1 MAPGTQ
7 VVPMG
12 WKCPTCGLSLAGRL
26 VTFSSGPVGELQAA
40 SPARPIGN
48 SIRVIDIVASLASP
62 PCDGVGPSPSASDVG
77 SLGSDTSLQVR
88 RQAPVKRDAPRIKPD
103 GLCHGPGV
111 SPCGTAPG
119 TRAAGVPVAPNPSL
133 PVALSPCDTV
143 GSTAIRPAAPR
154 GLSPVR
160 RRRRGD
166 RILLRGYGPA
176 FARGR
181 PQRHRR
187 SLPG

>member
-1 MAPGTQ
+1 M
-7 VVPMG
+7 
-12 WKCPTCGLSLAGRL
+12 R
-26 VTFSSGPVGELQAA
+26 
-40 SPARPIGN
+40 R
-48 SIRVIDIVASLASP
+48 
-62 PCDGVGPSPSASDVG
+62 SPSASDVG

-133 PVALSPCDTV
+133 PVARSPCDTV
-143 GSTAIRPAAPR
+143 GSNAIRPAAPR

-166 RILLRGYGPA
+166 QILLRGYSPA